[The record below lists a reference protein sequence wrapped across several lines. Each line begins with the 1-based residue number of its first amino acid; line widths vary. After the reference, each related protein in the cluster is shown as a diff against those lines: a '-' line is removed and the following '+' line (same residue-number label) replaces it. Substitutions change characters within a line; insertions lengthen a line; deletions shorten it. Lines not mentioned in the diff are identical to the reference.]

1 MCGRIAVAASGGRDS
16 TALLHATARAAF
28 DSGLEVYALHVHH
41 GLLAQ
46 ADDWAA
52 HLRLQCQRWSR
63 SGLPVHFQVE
73 RLRGRPMPG
82 DSVEAWARR
91 ERYGALASMARALG
105 IDIVMLAHHRRDQ
118 AETLLLQALRGA
130 GAAGLAAMPAA
141 AERDGIQWLR
151 PWLEQPR
158 SAIDAYVRRYRLG
171 FVEDDSNAD
180 ERFARNR
187 LRGSVWPALEAAFPD
202 AEATL
207 AAAARRVHEAGTC
220 AAELAALDR
229 PHCVDAQ
236 GRMRVRDWLRLS
248 AARRANLLRRW
259 LGERLPTGVPD
270 SLVQRLMREL
280 PVDRPGR
287 GQTASWP
294 GAAGA
299 LQLHRGLLQW
309 TGASPRT
316 LDRAPIHLDLSRPG
330 TYFVPQWG
338 GSLRVSTAA
347 GQGVP
352 AQLLVHAVL
361 RQREGGEQF
370 QRALRSTPRSLKKQF
385 QTDGVPPWER
395 DGPLVFAGAKLLFVP
410 GLGIDARVLAQGS
423 EATRQLQWEA
433 ASAA

>member
-1 MCGRIAVAASGGRDS
+1 MRGRIAVAASGGRDS
-16 TALLHATARAAF
+16 TGLLHATARAAR
-28 DSGLEVYALHVHH
+28 DSGLAVHALHVHH

-46 ADDWAA
+46 ADAWAE
-52 HLRLQCQRWSR
+52 HLRLQCQRWRR
-63 SGLPVHFQVE
+63 SGLPVHFHIT
-73 RLRGRPMPG
+73 RLAGRPMAG
-82 DSVEAWARR
+82 DSIEAWARR
-91 ERYGALASMARALG
+91 ERYGALTSMARVLG
-105 IDIVMLAHHRRDQ
+105 IDIVLLAHHRRDQ

-130 GAAGLAAMPAA
+130 GAAGMAAMPLA

-158 SAIDAYVRRYRLG
+158 SAIDAYMRRYRLG
-171 FVEDDSNAD
+171 YVDDDSNAHT
-180 ERFARNR
+180 RFARNR

-202 AEATL
+202 AESTL
-207 AAAARRVHEAGTC
+207 AAATRRMHETSTC

-229 PHCVDAQ
+229 PHCVDAH
-236 GRMRVRDWLRLS
+236 GRLRVGDWLHLS
-248 AARRANLLRRW
+248 PARRANLLRRW
-259 LGERLPTGVPD
+259 LGEHLPTGVPE

-280 PVDRPGR
+280 PADRHER
-287 GQTASWP
+287 GQPASWP
-294 GAAGA
+294 SAAGA

-309 TGASPRT
+309 TGASAPA

-330 TYFVPQWG
+330 TYLVPQWG
-338 GSLRVSTAA
+338 GCFRVCTAA

-385 QTDGVPPWER
+385 QSGGVPPWER